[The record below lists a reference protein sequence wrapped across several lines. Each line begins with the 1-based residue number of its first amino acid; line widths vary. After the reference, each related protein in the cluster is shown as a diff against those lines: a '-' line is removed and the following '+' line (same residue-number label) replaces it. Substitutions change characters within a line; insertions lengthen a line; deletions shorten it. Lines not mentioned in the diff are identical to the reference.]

1 MYSLLFL
8 ACSSFL
14 LSLLLTP
21 VCRNIF
27 RSMGLVDAPD
37 TYRKAH
43 SSPIPRLGGIPIA
56 LSYVIACIFLMLTPL
71 RGGAL
76 VSNHLDL
83 VWKLLPAA
91 GVVFVTGLLDDVIE
105 LKPWHKIA
113 GQLAAASLA
122 CWAGVR
128 ITGISGVSAASWI
141 GVPLTVLWLIV

>member
-27 RSMGLVDAPD
+27 RAMGLVDAPD
-37 TYRKAH
+37 ACRKAH
-43 SSPIPRLGGIPIA
+43 SCPIPHLGGVPIA
-56 LSYVIACIFLMLTPL
+56 LSCLTACMLLMLTPL

-76 VSNHLDL
+76 VSNHLGL
-83 VWKLLPAA
+83 AWKLLPAA
-91 GVVFVTGLLDDVIE
+91 GIVFVTGLLDDVIG
-105 LKPWHKIA
+105 LRPWHKIA

-122 CWAGVR
+122 CWAG
-128 ITGISGVSAASWI
+128 
-141 GVPLTVLWLIV
+141 